1 VAIVR
6 NILKDKVL
14 SETKNKA
21 INPNNMNYL
30 NYLKDKNSSPNTITI
45 YQQVINKY
53 YVNQPLTTENISKF
67 IKKLTKNK
75 EPATCQLYL
84 ASLIS
89 YSKYLKTDE
98 SIE

>member
-1 VAIVR
+1 
-6 NILKDKVL
+6 
-14 SETKNKA
+14 
-21 INPNNMNYL
+21 MNYL
-30 NYLKDKNSSPNTITI
+30 NYLKDKNLAPNTITI
-45 YQQVINKY
+45 YQQVLDRY
-53 YVNQPLTTENISKF
+53 YHNSLTTENISKF